1 MSEQEATNLPS
12 LGSLGRPA
20 RRTVV
25 VSKDSLVKS
34 NSLLS
39 DSPLPLLI
47 EPTMEGVDLVGWAR
61 NNLDQIEAHLY
72 ERGGILFRGFNLG
85 GIDRFQELNQATSR
99 GDLLEYSYRSTPRT
113 QVKGKIYTSTEYP
126 ADQYIPMHN
135 EMAYSRS
142 WPLKIAFYCVKNAV
156 RGGETPIADS
166 RRVYEQIPAEIR
178 EEFAAKQVLYVRNYG
193 GGLDLSWQT
202 VFQTESREEV
212 ERFCQEHGIE
222 LEWKENE
229 GLRTKQLCQAVAAHP
244 RTGAPVWFNQAHLF
258 HYSSLEPELRAS
270 LLCSFGEENLPRNT
284 YFGDGSPIDPAVL
297 NEIRRTFQEVT
308 VSFPWEEGDVLL
320 LDNMLA
326 AHGRT
331 PYEGERKIL
340 VGMSEVFSTL

>member
-1 MSEQEATNLPS
+1 MSEQAATNLPS

-25 VSKDSLVKS
+25 VSKESLVKS
-34 NSLLS
+34 RPLLPG
-39 DSPLPLLI
+39 SPLPLLI
-47 EPTMEGVDLVGWAR
+47 EPTLEGVDLVGWAR

-72 ERGGILFRGFNLG
+72 ERGGVLFRGFRLG

-126 ADQYIPMHN
+126 ADQFIPMHN
-135 EMAYSRS
+135 EMAYSTS
-142 WPLKIAFYCVKNAV
+142 WPLKIAFYCVKKAA

-166 RRVYEQIPAEIR
+166 RRVYERIPAGIR
-178 EEFAAKQVLYVRNYG
+178 DEFAAKKVLYVRNYS

-212 ERFCQEHGIE
+212 ERFCEEHGIA
-222 LEWKENE
+222 LEWKENG
-229 GLRTKQLCQAVAAHP
+229 GLRTKQLCQAVATHP
-244 RTGAPVWFNQAHLF
+244 RTGVPVWFNQAHLF
-258 HYSSLEPELRAS
+258 HSSNIEPELRDS
-270 LLCSFGEENLPRNT
+270 LLRSFGEENLPRNT
-284 YFGDGSPIDPAVL
+284 YFGDGSPIPLPVL
-297 NEIRRTFQEVT
+297 DVIRGVFQDVT
-308 VSFPWEEGDVLL
+308 VSFPWEEEDVLL
-320 LDNMLA
+320 LDNMST
-326 AHGRT
+326 AHGRA

-340 VGMSEVFSTL
+340 VGMSEMFSA